1 MHIYFRNNTTL
12 IFIIPE
18 ELYTFYMESSKK
30 KLLWIIVVIVLIW
43 IVVGVFLLTTRFDL
57 MRILQDF
64 ITNPVVYLSLLF
76 IYSFLVAIIL
86 PIPIELALLWPLANG
101 DMVFYGVVTIVMAL
115 GKTIGAWGVF
125 FIGLKL
131 EEPIRDWSKRFKIV
145 ETIVDWLTIFVRKT
159 KYIGIFILL
168 SIPLMTDTIPL
179 YLYSLFNEEG
189 KVLNMKLFGLVNF
202 SAAIVRSIILL
213 LLWTIFKIS
222 LFG

>member
-1 MHIYFRNNTTL
+1 
-12 IFIIPE
+12 
-18 ELYTFYMESSKK
+18 MESSKK

-43 IVVGVFLLTTRFDL
+43 ILVAVYLLATRVDL
-57 MRILQDF
+57 MAVLQNF
-64 ITNPVVYLSLLF
+64 FLNPIVYLLLLF
-76 IYSFLVAIIL
+76 VYSFLVAIIL
-86 PIPIELALLWPLANG
+86 PIPIELALLWPLLDN
-101 DMVFYGVVTIVMAL
+101 DIVFYAAATIVMAL

-145 ETIVDWLTIFVRKT
+145 ETFVDWCTIFVRKT
-159 KYIGIFILL
+159 RYIGIFVLL

-202 SAAIVRSIILL
+202 FAAIVRSIILL
-213 LLWTIFKIS
+213 LLWTIFNIS